1 MTRNPV
7 PALKSMSDIEPDGAL
22 SRLTIDLGAIRA
34 NYRRLSAALGDVP
47 CAGVVKA
54 NAYGLGV
61 ERVAPVLWDEGCRIF
76 FTATLPE
83 AVEVRAILPKASVAV
98 LNGLVAGTEAIF
110 VQHDIIPVLG
120 DLEQITNWRTQ
131 GGKLGRKLPAMLHV
145 DTGMSR
151 TGLDAGQW
159 DRVVETPDVLDGI
172 DWLYLMSHLSCAD
185 EPEHPMNRAQLERFN
200 AIRTALPRSQH
211 HPMKSSLANSAGIL
225 LDPAYHFD
233 LGRPGIGLYGGRPRM
248 DRPNPHAC
256 PIRLEGRV
264 MQVRTIAPGTPVSY
278 GAGWRAER
286 ETRVATIGAGYAD
299 GYLRSLSGKAEVS
312 LSGTRCPVIGRV
324 TMDMIMVD
332 VTDLP
337 ETVAHPGAFAELMG
351 PEMHPDTMA
360 DAAGTI
366 SYELLTS
373 LGTRYARRYIDT
385 GPNDA

>member
-1 MTRNPV
+1 MPQTE
-7 PALKSMSDIEPDGAL
+7 ADGVL

-34 NYRRLSAALGDVP
+34 NYRRLSAAMGAVP

-83 AVEVRAILPKASVAV
+83 AIELRAILPEASVAV
-98 LNGLVAGTEAIF
+98 LNGLVGGTEALF
-110 VQHDIIPVLG
+110 VEHGIIPVLG
-120 DLEQITNWRTQ
+120 DIEQVDGWRTH
-131 GGKLGRKLPAMLHV
+131 GGGIGRALPAMLHV

-159 DRVVETPDVLDGI
+159 DRVVETPELLDGI

-185 EPEHPMNRAQLERFN
+185 EPEHPMNRAQLDRFI
-200 AIRTALPRSQH
+200 AIRTALSRSMARS
-211 HPMKSSLANSAGIL
+211 MKCCLANSAGIL
-225 LDPAYHFD
+225 LDPSYHFD
-233 LGRPGIGLYGGRPRM
+233 LGRPGIGLYGGRPRA

-337 ETVAHPGAFAELMG
+337 ESVARPGAFAELLG
-351 PEMHPDTMA
+351 PEMHPDAMA

-373 LGTRYARRYIDT
+373 LGTRYERRYIDT